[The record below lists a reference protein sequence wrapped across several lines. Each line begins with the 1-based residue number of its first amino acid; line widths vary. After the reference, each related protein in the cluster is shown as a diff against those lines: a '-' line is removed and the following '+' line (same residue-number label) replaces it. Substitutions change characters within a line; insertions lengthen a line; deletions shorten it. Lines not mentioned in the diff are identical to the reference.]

1 LFYIDLFRR
10 NFFDYSVSGKD
21 IKNLFAES
29 LSNIEPVFGLT
40 DENSKVIKAA
50 TQIHSVTSDQISEVR
65 KQISV
70 GLTGLADLKNVK
82 ARINLNGLKAIEGVF
97 ASLGHIQD
105 YTSLADKHQKQ
116 VEEREELVRVDE
128 YNIQNY
134 PNPFNPTTNI
144 AR

>member
-1 LFYIDLFRR
+1 
-10 NFFDYSVSGKD
+10 
-21 IKNLFAES
+21 
-29 LSNIEPVFGLT
+29 
-40 DENSKVIKAA
+40 
-50 TQIHSVTSDQISEVR
+50 
-65 KQISV
+65 
-70 GLTGLADLKNVK
+70 
-82 ARINLNGLKAIEGVF
+82 LKAIEGVF